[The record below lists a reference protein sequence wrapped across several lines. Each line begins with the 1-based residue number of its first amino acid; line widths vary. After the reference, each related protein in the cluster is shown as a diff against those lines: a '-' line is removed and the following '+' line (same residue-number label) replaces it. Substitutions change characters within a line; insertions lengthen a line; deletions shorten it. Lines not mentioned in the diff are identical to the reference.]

1 MSIVEPVMS
10 QEQKQ
15 EVLDYVN
22 MYRAKHNA
30 PAIEYDDEIATFS
43 QGWAKYLTQTGLF
56 QHSNN
61 RDYGENLAYFKGYG
75 NNVMELIKKSIDL
88 WYEEIKL
95 YDYNNPGFSSET
107 GHFTCLIWKEQTKMG
122 IGYAYNPIT
131 DVVNVSQNVSPPC
144 NWMGKFEENVLP
156 LKEEIPEPI
165 PVPIPAPEPTPEPV
179 PVPIPAPEPTPEP
192 VPEPTPEPVPEPTT
206 EPVPEPTPSPEEEKE
221 QIIKLLENLIHL
233 LRSGYN
239 RRVLLGN
246 LDIIINELFL
256 SGQKVPETQAS
267 MLNKLYYA
275 KYLLESR
282 MSLYTVFVVIS
293 KILMELK
300 MSQK

>member
-192 VPEPTPEPVPEPTT
+192 VPEPTP
-206 EPVPEPTPSPEEEKE
+206 SPEEEKE